1 MVRRPRGR
9 AMGRGHAQ
17 PMHDLGLTTVSSEDL
32 RTLLRA
38 VFKQQ
43 VDCPLSPGGLAA
55 LGLQDTSPPLLS
67 HLRGLDARAVHAVL
81 VAALA
86 EREVT
91 DRQRIERVLR

>member
-1 MVRRPRGR
+1 
-9 AMGRGHAQ
+9 
-17 PMHDLGLTTVSSEDL
+17 MHQLGLTTVSTEDL

-38 VFKQQ
+38 VFKQK

-67 HLRGLDARAVHAVL
+67 HLRGLDARAVHAVI

-86 EREVT
+86 ERDVT
-91 DRQRIERVLR
+91 EHQRMRRVVR